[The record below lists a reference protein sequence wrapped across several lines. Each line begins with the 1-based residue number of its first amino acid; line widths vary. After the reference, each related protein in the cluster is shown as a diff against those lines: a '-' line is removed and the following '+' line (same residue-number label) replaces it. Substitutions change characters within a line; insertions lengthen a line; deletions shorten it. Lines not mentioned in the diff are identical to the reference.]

1 MYTIVIRPI
10 LTNSS
15 TVWWPRVR
23 YNVSRTE
30 LSQLQR
36 VACLAITGAMKMT
49 PTAVIEVLLEVPLV
63 HVMFEA
69 EAQVGIYR
77 LVYPTVET

>member
-1 MYTIVIRPI
+1 MYTILIRPI

-15 TVWWPRVR
+15 QFCGQGSD
-23 YNVSRTE
+23 NISRTE

-36 VACLAITGAMKMT
+36 EACLAITGAMKVT
-49 PTAVIEVLLEVPLV
+49 PTAVIEVLLGVHLL
-63 HVMFEA
+63 HVMIEA

-77 LVYPTVET
+77 LVYPSVET